1 MGSAGAIVAPG
12 RPLLLRPRSAM
23 NRRLRPASPRMR
35 MALLVLDQE
44 FQLLGRDPIPVLRM
58 LLDHGLSDRARIL
71 GTRVRRARVRP

>member
-1 MGSAGAIVAPG
+1 
-12 RPLLLRPRSAM
+12 
-23 NRRLRPASPRMR
+23 MR